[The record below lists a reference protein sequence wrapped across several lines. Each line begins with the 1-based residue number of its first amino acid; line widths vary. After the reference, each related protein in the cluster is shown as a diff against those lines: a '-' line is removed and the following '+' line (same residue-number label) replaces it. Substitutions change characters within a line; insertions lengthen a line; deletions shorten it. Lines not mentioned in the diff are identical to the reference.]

1 MRCAT
6 PRPCCGAI
14 SSTRFAIR
22 SCAISGLLVPVFL
35 LLLFV
40 GVFGNTLRAGLG
52 AAAPAGGHYIDYLAP
67 GILVMTAGA
76 SAAATAINVC
86 IDMNE
91 GIIARFRTMAI
102 TRTSVLTGQV
112 LGSLTR
118 TLISGVLVVAVALGL
133 GFRPTATPLEWLAAA
148 GVFAMLTL
156 ALTWLTIAFGLQ
168 AKTPAGANSLSL
180 IPQFLPFIS
189 SAFVP
194 TASMPAGV
202 RWFAENQPFTSVI
215 NTLRG
220 LLTGTPIGNCGDRRG
235 RVVRGAHGG
244 RLRVVACS
252 VQPVRDSLA
261 AKLRCPRGWSR
272 TIGTRFYRPLP

>member
-1 MRCAT
+1 MSTISYAVNDSAT
-6 PRPCCGAI
+6 MLRRDI
-14 SSTRFAIR
+14 RHAIR
-22 SCAISGLLVPVFL
+22 YPTMSLSGMSVPIVL

-40 GVFGNTLRAGLG
+40 GVFGRTLRAGLAVAG
-52 AAAPAGGHYIDYLAP
+52 RAGGHYIDYLAP

-76 SAAATAINVC
+76 AAAATAINVC
-86 IDMNE
+86 VDMNE

-112 LGSLTR
+112 LGSLIR

-133 GFRPTATPLEWLAAA
+133 GFRPAATPVQWLAAA
-148 GVFAMLTL
+148 GMFVLLTL
-156 ALTWLTIAFGLQ
+156 ALTWLAIAFGLL

-180 IPQFLPFIS
+180 IPEFLPFIS

-202 RWFAENQPFTSVI
+202 RFFAQNQPFTPVI

-220 LLTGTPIGNCGDRRG
+220 LLTGTPIGHNAVLSIGWC
-235 RVVRGAHGG
+235 V
-244 RLRVVACS
+244 L
-252 VQPVRDSLA
+252 LA
-261 AKLRCPRGWSR
+261 ALGYAWARARYNRSPAR
-272 TIGTRFYRPLP
+272 

>member
-1 MRCAT
+1 M
-6 PRPCCGAI
+6 
-14 SSTRFAIR
+14 STTYAIR
-22 SCAISGLLVPVFL
+22 DSATMMRRDFRHAIRYPMLTIGGLMVPVFL

-40 GVFGNTLRAGLG
+40 GVFGNALRAGLG
-52 AAAPAGGHYIDYLAP
+52 AAAPTGGRYIDYLAP

-76 SAAATAINVC
+76 SAAATAVNVC

-102 TRTSVLTGQV
+102 SRTSVLTGQV

-118 TLISGVLVVAVALGL
+118 TLISGALVVGVALGL
-133 GFRPTATPLEWLAAA
+133 GFRPSATPLEWVAVA
-148 GVFAMLTL
+148 GMFAMLTL

-168 AKTPAGANSLSL
+168 TKTPAGANSLSL

-202 RWFAENQPFTSVI
+202 RWFAENQPFTPVI
-215 NTLRG
+215 NTIRG
-220 LLTGTPIGNCGDRRG
+220 LLIGTPIGNNAIVAVAWCVGLT
-235 RVVRGAHGG
+235 GAGY
-244 RLRVVACS
+244 V
-252 VQPVRDSLA
+252 
-261 AKLRCPRGWSR
+261 WSR
-272 TIGTRFYRPLP
+272 ARYNRYATR

>member
-1 MRCAT
+1 M
-6 PRPCCGAI
+6 
-14 SSTRFAIR
+14 STSTYAIR
-22 SCAISGLLVPVFL
+22 DSATMLRRDIRHSLRYPIMAISGLMVPVFL

-40 GVFGNTLRAGLG
+40 GVFGSTLRAGLG
-52 AAAPAGGHYIDYLAP
+52 AAAPAGGRYVDYLAP

-112 LGSLTR
+112 LGSLIR
-118 TLISGVLVVAVALGL
+118 TLISGVLLVAVALGL
-133 GFRPTATPLEWLAAA
+133 GFRPTATSLEWLAAA

-168 AKTPAGANSLSL
+168 TKTPAGANSLSL

-202 RWFAENQPFTSVI
+202 RWFAENQPFTPII

-220 LLTGTPIGNCGDRRG
+220 LLTGTPIGNDAIIAVGWC
-235 RVVRGAHGG
+235 
-244 RLRVVACS
+244 VALMA
-252 VQPVRDSLA
+252 VGYV
-261 AKLRCPRGWSR
+261 WSR
-272 TIGTRFYRPLP
+272 ARYNRYVTH

>member
-1 MRCAT
+1 MSTTTYALRDSAT
-6 PRPCCGAI
+6 MVR
-14 SSTRFAIR
+14 RDIR
-22 SCAISGLLVPVFL
+22 HSLRYPIMSVSGLMVPVFL

-52 AAAPAGGHYIDYLAP
+52 PATPAGGRYIDYLAP

-112 LGSLTR
+112 LGSLIR
-118 TLISGVLVVAVALGL
+118 TLISGALVVAVALGL

-194 TASMPAGV
+194 TASMPPGV
-202 RWFAENQPFTSVI
+202 RWFAEHQPFTPII

-220 LLTGTPIGNCGDRRG
+220 LLTGTPIGND
-235 RVVRGAHGG
+235 AI
-244 RLRVVACS
+244 VAVAWC
-252 VQPVRDSLA
+252 VALA
-261 AKLRCPRGWSR
+261 AVGYLWSR
-272 TIGTRFYRPLP
+272 TRYNRYVTR

>member
-1 MRCAT
+1 MSTSTFALRDSAT
-6 PRPCCGAI
+6 MLR
-14 SSTRFAIR
+14 RDIR
-22 SCAISGLLVPVFL
+22 HSLRYPIMAVGGVMVPVFL

-52 AAAPAGGHYIDYLAP
+52 AATPAGGRYIDYLAP

-91 GIIARFRTMAI
+91 GIIARLRTMAI
-102 TRTSVLTGQV
+102 TRTSVMTGQV
-112 LGSLTR
+112 LGSVIR
-118 TLISGVLVVAVALGL
+118 TLISGVLVVAVAIGL
-133 GFRPTATPLEWLAAA
+133 GFRPTATPLEWLAVA
-148 GVFAMLTL
+148 GVFAMLTV

-202 RWFAENQPFTSVI
+202 RWFAENQPFTPII

-220 LLTGTPIGNCGDRRG
+220 LLTGTPIGNDALIAVAWC
-235 RVVRGAHGG
+235 VVLMAVGYA
-244 RLRVVACS
+244 
-252 VQPVRDSLA
+252 
-261 AKLRCPRGWSR
+261 WSR
-272 TIGTRFYRPLP
+272 VRYNRYVTR

>member
-1 MRCAT
+1 MSTSTYALRDSAT
-6 PRPCCGAI
+6 MLR
-14 SSTRFAIR
+14 RDIR
-22 SCAISGLLVPVFL
+22 HSLRYPIMSVSGLLVPVFL

-52 AAAPAGGHYIDYLAP
+52 TATPAGGRYIDYLAP
-67 GILVMTAGA
+67 GILVMTAGS

-112 LGSLTR
+112 LSSLIR
-118 TLISGVLVVAVALGL
+118 TLFSGALVVAVALGL

-148 GVFAMLTL
+148 GVFAVLTL

-194 TASMPAGV
+194 TASMPIGV
-202 RWFAENQPFTSVI
+202 RWFAEYQPFTPII

-220 LLTGTPIGNCGDRRG
+220 LLTGTPIGND
-235 RVVRGAHGG
+235 AI
-244 RLRVVACS
+244 VAVAWC
-252 VQPVRDSLA
+252 VALA
-261 AKLRCPRGWSR
+261 AVGYVWSR
-272 TIGTRFYRPLP
+272 ARYDRYVTR

>member
-1 MRCAT
+1 MIASTFALRDSAT
-6 PRPCCGAI
+6 MLR
-14 SSTRFAIR
+14 RDIR
-22 SCAISGLLVPVFL
+22 HSLRYPIMSISGLMVPVFL

-52 AAAPAGGHYIDYLAP
+52 AATPAGGRYIDYLAP

-112 LGSLTR
+112 IGSLIR
-118 TLISGVLVVAVALGL
+118 TLISGVLVVAVAIGL
-133 GFRPTATPLEWLAAA
+133 GFRPTATPLEWLAVA

-168 AKTPAGANSLSL
+168 ARTPAGANSLSL

-194 TASMPAGV
+194 TGSMPAGV
-202 RWFAENQPFTSVI
+202 RWFAENEPFTPII
-215 NTLRG
+215 NTIRG
-220 LLTGTPIGNCGDRRG
+220 LLTGTPIGSNAI
-235 RVVRGAHGG
+235 VS
-244 RLRVVACS
+244 VAWCIALMA
-252 VQPVRDSLA
+252 VGYA
-261 AKLRCPRGWSR
+261 WSR
-272 TIGTRFYRPLP
+272 ARYNRYVMR

>member
-1 MRCAT
+1 MSTTTYALRDSAT
-6 PRPCCGAI
+6 MLR
-14 SSTRFAIR
+14 RDIR
-22 SCAISGLLVPVFL
+22 HSLRYPIMSISGLMVPVFL

-52 AAAPAGGHYIDYLAP
+52 AATPAGGRYIDYLAP

-91 GIIARFRTMAI
+91 GIIARLRTMAI

-118 TLISGVLVVAVALGL
+118 TMISGVLVVAVAIGL
-133 GFRPTATPLEWLAAA
+133 GFRPTATPLEWLAVA

-202 RWFAENQPFTSVI
+202 RWFAENQPFTPII

-220 LLTGTPIGNCGDRRG
+220 LLTGTPIAND
-235 RVVRGAHGG
+235 AI
-244 RLRVVACS
+244 LTVAWC
-252 VQPVRDSLA
+252 A
-261 AKLRCPRGWSR
+261 ALMAVGYVWSR
-272 TIGTRFYRPLP
+272 ARYNRYVTR